1 MNSNGAARTART
13 PGASPTALG
22 VVTVAVLTLL
32 AVVAA
37 ACASSEPSPVATAP
51 VAPEPPP
58 AEPAPAPEPPAT
70 PEPPAA
76 TTAASGS
83 NDLPAVTVVDVVSGE
98 SLVLSSLAPA
108 NRPILVWFWAPH

>member
-1 MNSNGAARTART
+1 ML
-13 PGASPTALG
+13 AL
-22 VVTVAVLTLL
+22 A

-37 ACASSEPSPVATAP
+37 ACVGTEPAQVSTAP

-58 AEPAPAPEPPAT
+58 AEPAPAPEPPAAEPPAA

-108 NRPILVWFWAPH
+108 DRPILVWFWAPH